1 LRNCQMGAQQPRFAG
16 GSVTKITMKPA
27 TKSARLLLLK
37 LQALAAAPGQAAQ
50 KRIDRLNTKYDFE
63 CIASKVGEMFAGTFT
78 RSNDPRPVM
87 RCDDLMISSHIKW
100 AIEESTG
107 LVCLFKGNE
116 LFAEATPSTATR
128 LGGIGHTIAAG
139 FTGLWDQFR
148 TFPTVATEDRGLFLR
163 GLYDGMMN
171 QPKPAGEM
179 LPRSFQKPV
188 KTRATRKAVGYVAGV
203 RLHPYSVAV
212 ELGKQIRFNVPLPEI
227 TQQLE
232 QMKPKEITQ

>member
-1 LRNCQMGAQQPRFAG
+1 
-16 GSVTKITMKPA
+16 MKPA
-27 TKSARLLLLK
+27 TKSARLLLIK
-37 LQALAAAPGQAAQ
+37 LQALADKPGTVAEGQAAQ
-50 KRIDRLNTKYDFE
+50 KRIDRLKARYDFE

-78 RSNDPRPVM
+78 KSDCARSVM
-87 RCDDLMISSHIKW
+87 VCADLSISSHIKW

-116 LFAEATPSTATR
+116 LFAEASPSTATR

-148 TFPTVATEDRGLFLR
+148 TFPGVAVQDRGLFFN
-163 GLYDGMMN
+163 GLYSGMMN
-171 QPKPAGEM
+171 QQKPAGEA
-179 LPRSFQKPV
+179 LPRSFQRASKSP
-188 KTRATRKAVGYVAGV
+188 ATRRAVGHVAGV

-232 QMKPKEITQ
+232 QMKPKEIAQ